1 MDTLIYTLGVIVFF
15 VGLMASIA
23 LHEVGHMWP
32 AKKFDVKVTEY
43 FVGFGRRVWSFR
55 RGETEYGIKAIP
67 LGGYVKLVGMLPP
80 AKDAPVDTG
89 DPDHPRRVRNSNTG
103 LFTQLVA
110 DARATEYEQVKPGD
124 EDRLFYRKPWW
135 QKLIIMV
142 GGPLANILIACFL
155 FGVLIM
161 GIGVPTATTT
171 VDVVSDCAI
180 PAAEAGR
187 ECTAA
192 DPVAPAAEAGLQ
204 PGDVITTF
212 NGEEIDD
219 WEELTG
225 LIRDNADES
234 AVIGIER
241 DGEPMEITTDTVVSA
256 RPDLDDPT
264 ETVDVG
270 FLGVAPTTPIERQGP
285 VAVVT
290 EMGSLL
296 AATGD
301 AMLEMPERMVGVF
314 QAAFG
319 GEREQDSP
327 MSVVGA
333 SRVAGEL
340 ASDDDASWRQ
350 RVSNVIGLLGAVNLF
365 VAVFN
370 FIPLLP
376 LDGGHIVGAL
386 YEAVRRGVAKL
397 RGRPDPGYVDV
408 AKLLPLAYAV
418 GLVLVLMGVLLVYA
432 DVVNPVRLQ

>member
-1 MDTLIYTLGVIVFF
+1 MDSLIYALGVVVFF

-80 AKDAPVDTG
+80 AKNAPVETG
-89 DPDHPRRVRNSNTG
+89 DADHPKRVRNSNTG
-103 LFTQLVA
+103 MFTQLVA
-110 DARATEYEQVKPGD
+110 DARASEYELVKPGD

-142 GGPLANILIACFL
+142 GGPLMNVLIACFL

-161 GIGVPTATTT
+161 GIGVPTPSTT
-171 VDVVSDCAI
+171 VDTVSDCVI
-180 PAAEAGR
+180 PAAEEGR
-187 ECTAA
+187 ECAA
-192 DPVAPAAEAGLQ
+192 GDPVAPAASAGLR
-204 PGDVITTF
+204 PGDVITSF
-212 NGEEIDD
+212 NGTEIED
-219 WEELTG
+219 WDQLTL
-225 LIRDNADES
+225 LIRDNDAGA
-234 AVIGIER
+234 AVIGFER
-241 DGEPMEITTDTVVSA
+241 DGEAHEVTTNTRISSRAV
-256 RPDLDDPT
+256 LDDP
-264 ETVDVG
+264 ESYEDVG
-270 FLGVAPTTPIERQGP
+270 FLGVAPTQPDERHGP
-285 VAVVT
+285 VVVVT
-290 EMGSLL
+290 TMGSLIQ
-296 AATGD
+296 ATGE
-301 AMLEMPERMVGVF
+301 AMLAMPERMVGVV

-319 GEREQDSP
+319 AEREPDSP

-340 ASDDDASWRQ
+340 ASAEESSWKERI
-350 RVSNVIGLLGAVNLF
+350 SNVIALLAAVNLF
-365 VAVFN
+365 VALFN
-370 FIPLLP
+370 FLPLLP

-386 YEAVRRGVAKL
+386 YEAVRRGFAKL

-418 GLVLVLMGVLLVYA
+418 GLVLVLMGVLLVYT
-432 DVVNPVRLQ
+432 DLVNPVRLQ